1 MSKNEEKGCLSFFG
15 SIIIWSLGICVMIV
29 AIVWGI
35 DNIWQHTEKERIAN
49 MTSTEYIAY
58 SESLTAEEVLLDQE
72 KQQQAEAAAREA
84 EAVSVFES
92 EMRSYESE
100 AVQYVSGE
108 KGNSA
113 TFQLTDIASGKRPY
127 VFGTDLPAGQR
138 AFLEMSGRGWVGI
151 GRSGNPAADWSR
163 AGRYGRQHFETYG
176 MYDVQSGDF
185 LQFEGLT
192 SVSVRISF

>member
-1 MSKNEEKGCLSFFG
+1 
-15 SIIIWSLGICVMIV
+15 
-29 AIVWGI
+29 
-35 DNIWQHTEKERIAN
+35 
-49 MTSTEYIAY
+49 
-58 SESLTAEEVLLDQE
+58 
-72 KQQQAEAAAREA
+72 
-84 EAVSVFES
+84 
-92 EMRSYESE
+92 MRSYESE